1 MTQRLCSKLAH
12 KWPPKFPNLCSY
24 FAYIVAL
31 KMMTPKYATV
41 MYPPSPFL
49 GPQDRRGSVPL
60 LILAPLSG
68 PPRG

>member
-31 KMMTPKYATV
+31 KMMPRSMQRSCTHLHH
-41 MYPPSPFL
+41 F
-49 GPQDRRGSVPL
+49 
-60 LILAPLSG
+60 LAPKIAEVLY
-68 PPRG
+68 PF